1 MKRILA
7 IDPGNEVSGWV
18 KYDLEL
24 GRPVAH
30 GNATPNEELVRIVK
44 QTSTRSSVLIVEMF
58 KPRGQPLYIQLVW
71 TAVWIGRFVQAWGG
85 RWDHLYRETVKHH
98 LTGRTNSKDANVN
111 VAVRERWGGRKSVGK
126 KDSPGP
132 LYGIAKHAWP
142 ALAVAV
148 AYAEGARSE
157 EPKPPTVR
165 SRSGP
170 PGDEPALGSAK
181 PSEPPMGD
189 EGRPVRRIRSHG
201 PRRDG
206 EGDRR
211 SD

>member
-1 MKRILA
+1 MKRIFA

-18 KYDLEL
+18 EYDLEL

-30 GNATPNEELVRIVK
+30 GNATPNLELLLTVK
-44 QTSTRSSVLIVEMF
+44 RRDHTSSILVVEMF
-58 KPRGQPLYIQLVW
+58 KPRGQPLYWQLVW

-98 LTGRTNSKDANVN
+98 LTGRTNSKDSNVN
-111 VAVRERWGGRKSVGK
+111 AAVRERWGGPKSVGK
-126 KDSPGP
+126 KASPGP
-132 LYGIAKHAWP
+132 LHGIARHAWP

-165 SRSGP
+165 SGNRAA
-170 PGDEPALGSAK
+170 GDEPALGSPK
-181 PSEPPMGD
+181 PAEPPVGAK
-189 EGRPVRRIRSHG
+189 GRPVRRIRTHG
-201 PRRDG
+201 PRRSG

-211 SD
+211 PD